1 MTRWLALDGAVN
13 VRDLGGLPLAGG
25 GATRPDVLVR
35 ADNLQDLSG
44 RDVDALEQRGIGLV
58 VDLRTAVEVELEG
71 PGPLVG
77 RMEIRHRSLH
87 PEIGRNTDAGVVPY
101 RRGGGDPDEEPMV
114 RAYIGYLHDRPDS
127 ILAALEDIAGSPA
140 GTIVHCAAGKDRTGT
155 VVALALSAAG
165 VERDAIVADYAATGE
180 RLSPILRRLK
190 SSSTYADDLD
200 GLSDDVHMPRPE
212 IMARVLA
219 LLDERHG
226 GPDGWLRERGFDPA
240 ALAARLA

>member
-1 MTRWLALDGAVN
+1 M
-13 VRDLGGLPLAGG
+13 
-25 GATRPDVLVR
+25 
-35 ADNLQDLSG
+35 
-44 RDVDALEQRGIGLV
+44 
-58 VDLRTAVEVELEG
+58 
-71 PGPLVG
+71 
-77 RMEIRHRSLH
+77 
-87 PEIGRNTDAGVVPY
+87 PY
-101 RRGGGDPDEEPMV
+101 RRSGGDLEEEPMV

-127 ILAALEDIAGSPA
+127 ILAALEDIASSPA

-165 VERDAIVADYAATGE
+165 VQRDAIVADYAATGE

-219 LLDERHG
+219 LLDDRHG
-226 GPDGWLRERGFDPA
+226 GPDGWLREHGFDPS
-240 ALAARLA
+240 ALAARLT